1 MVATDTD
8 HGDGRVKLTVH
19 LLQVSLLPSANLGIL
34 FAKCVDKVSTDHKEC
49 RPRLHVVE
57 DFNTFLAQFHLG

>member
-8 HGDGRVKLTVH
+8 HGDGRVELTVN
-19 LLQVSLLPSANLGIL
+19 LLQVILLPSANLWIF
-34 FAKCVDKVSTDHKEC
+34 FAKSIDEVPTDHKEC
-49 RPRLHVVE
+49 RSGLHVVE

>member
-19 LLQVSLLPSANLGIL
+19 LLQVSLLPSASLGIF
-34 FAKCVDKVSTDHKEC
+34 FAKSIDEVPTDHKEC
-49 RPRLHVVE
+49 RSRLHVVE

>member
-19 LLQVSLLPSANLGIL
+19 LLQIRLLPSANLGKFI
-34 FAKCVDKVSTDHKEC
+34 AKSVNEVPTDHKEC
-49 RPRLHVVE
+49 RPGLHVVE
-57 DFNTFLAQFHLG
+57 DFNTFLAQFHLE